1 MNCKNC
7 GYLLSNEDQFCKN
20 CGSPVVGEQSPE
32 VPTFNVVEPENVT
45 PSVVPN
51 NFGQAEVNNFNQ
63 QPMMQQQVEPMP
75 MQQPA
80 MTGQPM
86 PFQQQA
92 MPMQQPMM
100 QQPYANNSMN
110 QFNNQAPKND
120 NSKFI
125 IIGIIVAVVVAIIG
139 VVVVLVVTKNN
150 GNNINPSGNNGS
162 NIPAT
167 PTDNKNSTEVTVGDF
182 TFSIPNN
189 LQYEEVY
196 QDGDEELLVGDLAGT
211 WVAKIFV
218 AEGNYDV
225 IKSKKSELQ
234 SVFVDLGYVATP
246 AQVNTYGGYEVIT
259 VEVTA
264 AGTKE
269 LVVYSKAN
277 NQHYFGVDL
286 FTADNSID
294 YTLLNTIAPIL
305 KNAKYKSNTRKM
317 EMKTNITFGE
327 VINKL
332 K

>member
-20 CGSPVVGEQSPE
+20 CGSPVVGEQAPE

-63 QPMMQQQVEPMP
+63 QPMMQQPVEPMP
-75 MQQPA
+75 MQQP
-80 MTGQPM
+80 MM
-86 PFQQQA
+86 QQQV

-125 IIGIIVAVVVAIIG
+125 ILGIIVAVVVAIIG

-167 PTDNKNSTEVTVGDF
+167 PTDNPTNYEVTVGDF

-211 WVAKIFV
+211 WIAKIFV

-225 IKSKKSELQ
+225 IKSKRSELQ
-234 SVFVDLGYVATP
+234 QVFVDLGYVASP

-286 FTADNSID
+286 FTNDNSID
-294 YTLLNTIAPIL
+294 YTLLNTLAPIL
-305 KNAKYKSNTRKM
+305 KNAKYKSNTSNM
-317 EMKTNITFGE
+317 EMKSDINLGE
-327 VINKL
+327 VIDKL